1 MPVPNLLVTHQYF
14 PASDDVP
21 FGPELNRLFFD
32 PTQDNRDFTIHG
44 PNVVRLTRALL
55 TNRLDAEGLLLG
67 TQDEKDRTS
76 DMYLRYFAPIHVA
89 LEMDEH
95 DREKLHKMDFF
106 IAAAAIYHD
115 VGKTIRRANHPQIG
129 ANLLRN
135 FDQEQSNRLVKALQY
150 PGEPDDSQSKHHRF
164 SLICS
169 TTQHHDKFGVVSTGE
184 GALPIFSDI
193 LYFTSN
199 EKVID
204 GIVKNVTAVMLLNLG
219 DIAAVVPGTMPP
231 SLREEV
237 AQLAKEVMLSRSEHG
252 DERQDEALRALTAV
266 IVNPDCCLGLKPR
279 KVQEVLSDWQI
290 LVASIRDPEVMGN
303 RGRLKRRLL
312 YLEQNP
318 ARTIQRILRLL
329 TEATDTC
336 NARTLSNLMSQTL
349 VESVL
354 VGALGSH
361 QFQTFCRQFAAA
373 VKLDYALN
381 FFKAIVCACIRK
393 ALKRTGAPALQ
404 QGSWNSLSDE
414 EAGLLASLGSH
425 EAQNVVNKITSL
437 FVKVLH
443 GVMTRYAGLLEAG
456 GLDARRFGFQMRD
469 LTSDPKIREA
479 VIDLLCWQDSKD
491 HIALTWIADEVTI
504 WSMD

>member
-1 MPVPNLLVTHQYF
+1 MPVPNHLITHNYF
-14 PASDDVP
+14 PASGEVP
-21 FGPELNRLFFD
+21 FGPELTKLFFD
-32 PTQDNRDFTIHG
+32 PPKDNGDFMIHG
-44 PNVVRLTRALL
+44 PNVIRLTRALL
-55 TNRLDAEGLLLG
+55 SNRLDAEGLLLG
-67 TQDEKDRTS
+67 PQDEKDRTS
-76 DMYLRYFAPIHVA
+76 DIYLRYFAPIHVA

-95 DREKLHKMDFF
+95 DREKLHKMEFF
-106 IAAAAIYHD
+106 MAAAAMYHD

-135 FDQEQSNRLVKALQY
+135 FDQAQSNRLVKALQY
-150 PGEPDDSQSKHHRF
+150 PGESDDSQSKHHRF

-219 DIAAVVPGTMPP
+219 DIAAVVPVTLPP
-231 SLREEV
+231 ATRDE
-237 AQLAKEVMLSRSEHG
+237 AARIAKEVVAHRAEG
-252 DERQDEALRALTAV
+252 KKDGEEDTLRALTA
-266 IVNPDCCLGLKPR
+266 IITNPACCLGLKPR
-279 KVQEVLSDWQI
+279 KVWEVLSDWQV
-290 LVASIRDPEVMGN
+290 LVSSIRDEGVLGN
-303 RGRLKRRLL
+303 RGRLKQRLL

-336 NARTLSNLMSQTL
+336 NARVLSDHMSQTL

-361 QFQTFCRQFAAA
+361 HFQTFCRQFAAA

-381 FFKAIVCACIRK
+381 FFKAIVCAVIRK
-393 ALKRTGAPALQ
+393 ALKDAGVLQ
-404 QGSWNSLSDE
+404 QGSWNALSAE
-414 EAGLLASLGSH
+414 EAEMLATLGAH
-425 EAQNVVNKITSL
+425 EAQNIVNEITSL
-437 FVKVLH
+437 FIKVLH
-443 GVMTRYAGLLEAG
+443 GIMTRYAEALEAG

-469 LTSDPKIREA
+469 LTSDEKIREA
-479 VIDLLCWQDSKD
+479 IITLLCRENAKD